1 MRLSGR
7 SSRTGFQRFALSED
21 DLRRLLA
28 GQRPG
33 LEGGS
38 EDFFPT
44 LTDRPVTEG
53 LQPLPRMACK
63 MATGAGKTVVMA
75 MLIAWAFCNRGRNLG
90 VDHIYE
96 PDFLVKL
103 TTGAT
108 VVLEIKGF
116 EEHEDR
122 AKCEAAKKWVRAV
135 NNWGQLGRWHFHVCR
150 DPQVLER
157 ELGAVAA
164 A

>member
-7 SSRTGFQRFALSED
+7 SSRTEFQRFALSED

-75 MLIAWAFCNRGRNLG
+75 MLIAWAFCNRGRNRTSGSGSGAELPTRRRHSRLKRYMCG
-90 VDHIYE
+90 VRWSQVHTPIDE
-96 PDFLVKL
+96 F
-103 TTGAT
+103 
-108 VVLEIKGF
+108 
-116 EEHEDR
+116 
-122 AKCEAAKKWVRAV
+122 VR
-135 NNWGQLGRWHFHVCR
+135 QLG
-150 DPQVLER
+150 
-157 ELGAVAA
+157 
-164 A
+164 